1 VNLTLP
7 AGSCTALI
15 GPSGAGKSTLADIL
29 LGLITADVGAVS
41 VDGQLL
47 TPALA
52 RAWRAHVG
60 YVPQETFL
68 LPESVRT
75 NLLLGDANA
84 DDAALWQA
92 LEAAAA
98 AGFVRT
104 LPRGLDSPVGE
115 RGTQLSGGE
124 RQRLALARALLRRP
138 LLLVLDEATS
148 ALDAANQDRIGH
160 ALARLR
166 GRVTILLIAHHS
178 ALVEQADQVVV
189 LQAGR
194 VSEVRRRRSG
204 GVLDEQVAVLP
215 HNGLALATNE

>member
-1 VNLTLP
+1 
-7 AGSCTALI
+7 
-15 GPSGAGKSTLADIL
+15 
-29 LGLITADVGAVS
+29 
-41 VDGQLL
+41 
-47 TPALA
+47 
-52 RAWRAHVG
+52 
-60 YVPQETFL
+60 
-68 LPESVRT
+68 
-75 NLLLGDANA
+75 
-84 DDAALWQA
+84 
-92 LEAAAA
+92 
-98 AGFVRT
+98 
-104 LPRGLDSPVGE
+104 VGE